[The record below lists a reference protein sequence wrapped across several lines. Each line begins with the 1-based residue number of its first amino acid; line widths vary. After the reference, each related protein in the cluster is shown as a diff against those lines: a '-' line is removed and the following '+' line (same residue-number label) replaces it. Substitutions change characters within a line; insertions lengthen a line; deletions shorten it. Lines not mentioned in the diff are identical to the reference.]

1 MIGFSSPPMTVWPF
15 KDAADAILP
24 HFDLWEIISEANHF
38 LPDIKD
44 EIKNLMETSDLKVN
58 IHAPFSD
65 VNLAAFDRATRK
77 YSISVFLEIFGIA
90 SEMDVEVVTIHP
102 GVIGPVQYWDQDRVN
117 KLTRESLE
125 EISAIADEYST
136 NIALENMPEMRFATV
151 KTTDEI
157 EQMLDGLDLTM
168 CFDIGHAN
176 LTGQL
181 PEMCRLS
188 PLFSN
193 VHIHDN
199 DGEKDKHWPLGQGT
213 IDFKDILGRLGSYSG
228 DYIIEAKSTDM
239 NSAAA
244 SRRFLENLLD

>member
-15 KDAADAILP
+15 KEAAKAVLP

-44 EIKNLMETSDLKVN
+44 ELKSLMETSNLKVS
-58 IHAPFSD
+58 IHAPYSD
-65 VNLAAFDRATRK
+65 VNLASFDMATRK
-77 YSISVFLEIFGIA
+77 YSIGLFLEIFGIA
-90 SEMDVEVVTIHP
+90 SEMNIDVVTIHP
-102 GVIGPVQYWDQDRVN
+102 GVIGPVQYYDKPRVN
-117 KLTRESLE
+117 ELTRESLE

-136 NIALENMPEMRFATV
+136 NIALENMPEMRFATC

-181 PEMCRLS
+181 PEMCRLHS
-188 PLFSN
+188 LFSN
-193 VHIHDN
+193 VHVHDN

-213 IDFKDILGRLGSYSG
+213 IDFKDILSRLGSYSG

-239 NSAAA
+239 DSAVA
-244 SRRFLENLLD
+244 SRRFLESLLD